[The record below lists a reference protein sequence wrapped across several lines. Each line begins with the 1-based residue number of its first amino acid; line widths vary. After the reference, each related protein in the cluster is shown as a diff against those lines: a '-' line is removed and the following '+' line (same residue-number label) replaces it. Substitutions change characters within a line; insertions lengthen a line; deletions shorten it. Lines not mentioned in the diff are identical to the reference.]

1 MCIREC
7 IFLNQNLYL
16 FKLILFCS
24 LINKFHLIFLNK
36 MNLQYPLS
44 LTLYNDNILL
54 ITDQKILFLDSS
66 LNNIITNYTLEEYQK
81 LNSTLS
87 EKALACQYPIEYEGY
102 IITFINDYLFLF
114 NKEGDKLFE
123 KNLTEQFNEIP
134 YYDLLPILKA
144 NNYLYYVISYT
155 SSKIENQ
162 VTSSQIKIF
171 YNRIN
176 IDNGDINL
184 EKEKTFNKTG
194 CKISKNIS
202 CQIMNSANKSI
213 ILTCFFS
220 CFYPTKIYSISL
232 DIENELNELDEYST
246 EKDIDQVSYTID
258 FIKAIS
264 VGNKTSAL
272 VAFYQKDSTAYT
284 SVYNINTNTFSK
296 EGKRGGYV
304 GGLLAHL
311 NLVYFT
317 RTEQY
322 VLSFR
327 DNNQQFYITIMDKNY
342 NVLENKEGK
351 INYRYPSGW
360 FGNKR
365 ESVIYIIENN
375 SYSFISDIASFEGYF
390 LKIVPI
396 GFYANLT
403 YKEETIDFKN
413 TDSLENEK
421 DTDKITNEK
430 ENDIKEN
437 KDTTIYESNTITNT
451 NFLSDEKKDI
461 KTDIKEDKD
470 TIKYESDTIKN
481 EVEKTDVKSDIKED
495 KDTTKYE
502 TNNNTNI
509 IEDEKKDIVTNIKE
523 DKDTTKYQSDTIKDE
538 DKMRETDKIETRET
552 DKSDM
557 KENEYENN
565 TETEINEEQNETNNK
580 ENVEKEIETQNTH
593 KEEDIINTNK
603 ITESYIDNNN
613 KDEDIEVIEVESDI
627 IDSRQKCSSYNTISK
642 KLNLCIKCNGN
653 YGYYPVCFNPNDDKS
668 CLTKYKE
675 CFNEDTKLINYYFN
689 KEKRRYEP
697 CYETC
702 NTCNYR
708 GNEEINNCTSCDYNG
723 IFRPETNGTTNCVKK
738 CKYKYYFTS
747 YGQYKCTETE
757 QCPSEANL
765 LIKEKNKCIENCIL
779 DDKYKFQYDG
789 KCVAKCPNET
799 TNINNIC
806 VQNDKN
812 KCTYRENEF
821 QLTDY
826 LKSDNLDILAKTY
839 AKEFNYTNNH
849 ISLFF
854 HESYSIFLYKNEKCI
869 NELSLNAPQIDFGS
883 CYQTIASKYNLNSNL
898 VILIIQQIINGF
910 PLILYSFY
918 NPYTGARISAA
929 DECKNDEIVVNE
941 NIISILKSTEI
952 NIDNFLKLAQQ
963 NIDIFSLSSEFFTDI
978 CFHYESPNGKDIT
991 LKDRIKEYFPNIT
1004 LCNEGCLYDGI
1015 NITSMS
1021 AICKCK
1027 FSDIVN
1033 GDVFAGNA
1041 FFSNA
1046 IQDISQIFYKSN
1058 LFILKCYR
1066 DIFDYRYFS
1075 KNTCGFIV
1083 ITLIICQTLSAVIY
1097 YNFSYK
1103 IVNKYLFMIVEIYI
1117 SYLNKK
1123 DLYENK
1129 TCITRFMNDNGAP
1142 PKKKKNKKSSK
1153 NIIYRN
1159 NINVIKFIINK
1170 EKEDS
1175 VNSDNF
1181 NSQSKL
1187 KTPKTTFIKPKGI
1200 FKRTKIKKFE
1210 KFIKNHKVK
1219 IKNEKKFQKIE
1230 KIGKKIKKSENYKIN
1245 DFISNYLSTEIN
1257 DMEYDFAIK
1266 EENRNCFV
1274 YFWERLKEGHLIFDI
1289 LLGKETIKPRIIK
1302 ISLLLVDI
1310 DLYFLINGLFINEDY
1325 LSTVYHSTEKET
1337 FFSFIGRGRY
1347 NFFYATMVGFII
1359 NILISFF
1366 FLEEKK
1372 IKNLFKREKDNKLN
1386 IKYGIIVIFQKIQNS
1401 YKWFFISN
1409 YIICIF
1415 SWYYLS
1421 CFNNVYPYIR
1431 KEWIKSSF
1439 FIFIMMQIFS
1449 IIFIIIETILR
1460 YLSFK
1465 MKSERIF
1472 KLSRI
1477 FI

>member
-1 MCIREC
+1 MYIRED

-16 FKLILFCS
+16 FRLILFCS
-24 LINKFHLIFLNK
+24 LICKFHLIFLNK
-36 MNLQYPLS
+36 TILYYPLS

-66 LNNIITNYTLEEYQK
+66 LNNIIVNYTLEEYQK
-81 LNSTLS
+81 LNLTLS
-87 EKALACQYPIEYEGY
+87 EKALACQYPIEYDGY
-102 IITFINDYLFLF
+102 IFTFINDYLFLF

-123 KNLTEQFNEIP
+123 KNLTEQFKEIP
-134 YYDLLPILKA
+134 YYDLLPIIRV

-155 SSKIENQ
+155 NYKTENQ
-162 VTSSQIKIF
+162 IPSSQIKIF
-171 YNRIN
+171 YYRIN

-184 EKEKTFNKTG
+184 EKEKTFNKTW
-194 CKISKNIS
+194 CKISNNIS
-202 CQIMNSANKSI
+202 CQIMNSTNKSN
-213 ILTCFFS
+213 ILTCFFG
-220 CFYPTKIYSISL
+220 CYYPTKIYSISL
-232 DIENELNELDEYST
+232 DIENELNKLDEYST
-246 EKDIDQVSYTID
+246 EKEIDQVSYSIN

-264 VGNKTSAL
+264 VGNKTLAL
-272 VAFYQKDSTAYT
+272 VAFYQNSLTAYT
-284 SVYNINTNTFSK
+284 SVYNINTNTFSN
-296 EGKRGGYV
+296 EGKRASYAGGI
-304 GGLLAHL
+304 LSCL
-311 NLVYFT
+311 NFVYFT

-322 VLSFR
+322 FLSFR

-342 NVLENKEGK
+342 HVLLNKEGE

-360 FGNKR
+360 HSNKR
-365 ESVIYIIENN
+365 ESVIYVPENN
-375 SYSFISDIASFEGYF
+375 SYSFISDIISFEGNF
-390 LKIVPI
+390 LKIVPT
-396 GFYANLT
+396 GFYGNLT

-421 DTDKITNEK
+421 NKDTDKITNE
-430 ENDIKEN
+430 NDIKEN
-437 KDTTIYESNTITNT
+437 EDTTIYESDTNT
-451 NFLSDEKKDI
+451 NIIEDEKKDI
-461 KTDIKEDKD
+461 KTSIKEDKD
-470 TIKYESDTIKN
+470 TIKYESDTIK
-481 EVEKTDVKSDIKED
+481 D
-495 KDTTKYE
+495 
-502 TNNNTNI
+502 
-509 IEDEKKDIVTNIKE
+509 EDEII
-523 DKDTTKYQSDTIKDE
+523 
-538 DKMRETDKIETRET
+538 ETDKVETKEA

-565 TETEINEEQNETNNK
+565 IKEAETEINKEQNEANNK
-580 ENVEKEIETQNTH
+580 ENEEKETY
-593 KEEDIINTNK
+593 DIIE
-603 ITESYIDNNN
+603 IHIDNNN
-613 KDEDIEVIEVESDI
+613 NSIEDIETELDKINSPK
-627 IDSRQKCSSYNTISK
+627 KCSSYNNISK
-642 KLNLCIKCNGN
+642 KLNLCIKCNEN
-653 YGYYPVCFNPNDDKS
+653 FGYYPVCFYPNDDKS

-689 KEKRRYEP
+689 KEKRQYEP

-702 NTCNYR
+702 NTCNYG
-708 GNEEINNCTSCDYNG
+708 GNEEINNCTSCDNNG

-738 CKYKYYFTS
+738 CRYKYYFTS
-747 YGQYKCTETE
+747 YGQYKCTENE
-757 QCPSEANL
+757 QCPIEANL

-789 KCVAKCPNET
+789 KCVEKCPDET
-799 TNINNIC
+799 TNSSNIC
-806 VQNDKN
+806 VQINKN

-849 ISLFF
+849 ISLFY

-869 NELSLNAPQIDFGS
+869 NELSLNVPQIDFGS
-883 CYQTIASKYNLNSNL
+883 CYQTIISKYNFNSNL

-929 DECKNDEIVVNE
+929 EECKNDEIVVNE

-952 NIDNFLKLAQQ
+952 NIDNFIKLAQQ

-1004 LCNEGCLYDGI
+1004 LCNEGCLYTGI
-1015 NITSMS
+1015 NLTSMS
-1021 AICKCK
+1021 AICRCK

-1033 GDVFAGNA
+1033 GEVFSGNA

-1046 IQDISQIFYKSN
+1046 IEDLSQMFYKSN

-1066 DIFDYRYFS
+1066 DIFDYKYFS

-1083 ITLIICQTLSAVIY
+1083 ITLIICQTFSVVIY

-1103 IVNKYLFMIVEIYI
+1103 IVNKYLFMLVEIYI

-1129 TCITRFMNDNGAP
+1129 SRIATFINDNGAP
-1142 PKKKKNKKSSK
+1142 PKKKRRKKSSK

-1175 VNSDNF
+1175 INSDNF

-1187 KTPKTTFIKPKGI
+1187 KTPKKTFIEPKGI
-1200 FKRTKIKKFE
+1200 LKKTKIKKFE
-1210 KFIKNHKVK
+1210 KFLNNHKVK
-1219 IKNEKKFQKIE
+1219 IKDEKKIE
-1230 KIGKKIKKSENYKIN
+1230 KIGKKIKNSENYKIN

-1274 YFWERLKEGHLIFDI
+1274 YFWERLKEKHLVFDI

-1337 FFSFIGRGRY
+1337 FFSFIGRGKY

-1359 NILISFF
+1359 NFFISCFF
-1366 FLEEKK
+1366 IEEKK
-1372 IKNLFKREKDNKLN
+1372 IKSLFKREKDNKLN
-1386 IKYGIIVIFQKIQNS
+1386 IKYGIIIIFQKIQNS

-1439 FIFIMMQIFS
+1439 FIFTIMQIFS
-1449 IIFIIIETILR
+1449 IVLILIETILR

-1477 FI
+1477 FF